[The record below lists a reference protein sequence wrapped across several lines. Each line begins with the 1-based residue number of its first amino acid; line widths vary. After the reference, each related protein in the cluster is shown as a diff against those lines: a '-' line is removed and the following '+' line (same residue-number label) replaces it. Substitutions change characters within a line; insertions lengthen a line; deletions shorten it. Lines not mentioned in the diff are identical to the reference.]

1 MLIRV
6 CIATYQFALAVKGG
20 AQLIHFLRGFTKQVK
35 AIKVRNRNLY
45 LNALDL

>member
-35 AIKVRNRNLY
+35 AIKVRTEISI
-45 LNALDL
+45 